1 MGRADDNF
9 PLWEWFPTSF
19 SFSLFKLPLSSVYY
33 AGVSIILINLF
44 VNRFL
49 TLIVCLRSLHAYF
62 DPHKMAPLTI
72 ESAMSKLRTTS
83 TTIERRGRLRPQE
96 SRRIEQAIRLFR
108 EGPPADSPRH
118 ARYLEFLQQVLNING
133 QPYFCFMCCRIGH
146 LIHRSRKG
154 KSPFDLPHKLNNED
168 KPLATSPAVAFSAPA
183 AP

>member
-62 DPHKMAPLTI
+62 DPHKMLPPHNPEPALLADYCMR
-72 ESAMSKLRTTS
+72 ESTRW
-83 TTIERRGRLRPQE
+83 
-96 SRRIEQAIRLFR
+96 
-108 EGPPADSPRH
+108 
-118 ARYLEFLQQVLNING
+118 
-133 QPYFCFMCCRIGH
+133 
-146 LIHRSRKG
+146 
-154 KSPFDLPHKLNNED
+154 
-168 KPLATSPAVAFSAPA
+168 
-183 AP
+183 